1 MQLLHGLFGLPIAKW
16 GLVRELAFFFDVIVG
31 LFLAVPLLVLS
42 AFPFMKTIQT
52 RMMYNG
58 GFSRALSSG
67 SEFAASLSVVVGG
80 LGGFTYGWLTCLIFS
95 LGYVNSSADNFV
107 NESFIY
113 YNNETLDGALNLT
126 MIKVYAAGAAAVG
139 VMMSGGLAHVI
150 GRRWTIEISCFVT
163 FAGCAL
169 VWLESSSMALIGIC
183 LASAGIAMLS
193 LVCPLY
199 NFEICMQGWKGK
211 GVLLFLTSAA
221 LGYMIEAVLINDLN
235 ATTMSKD
242 WGNSPYH
249 DWQWQFIFG
258 IIPIVLLV
266 PAMFFLPESHY
277 WEYRRKNDP
286 KAAEAALTRL
296 RQRHDVIE
304 EVSELKD
311 SFVVKQGRV
320 NMPFRIV
327 LVIVLQATFAL
338 FTSGALLHR
347 VLVQPSPASLA
358 RRRPSGRSTTV
369 S

>member
-1 MQLLHGLFGLPIAKW
+1 M
-16 GLVRELAFFFDVIVG
+16 
-31 LFLAVPLLVLS
+31 
-42 AFPFMKTIQT
+42 
-52 RMMYNG
+52 
-58 GFSRALSSG
+58 
-67 SEFAASLSVVVGG
+67 
-80 LGGFTYGWLTCLIFS
+80 
-95 LGYVNSSADNFV
+95 
-107 NESFIY
+107 
-113 YNNETLDGALNLT
+113 
-126 MIKVYAAGAAAVG
+126 
-139 VMMSGGLAHVI
+139 
-150 GRRWTIEISCFVT
+150 
-163 FAGCAL
+163 
-169 VWLESSSMALIGIC
+169 
-183 LASAGIAMLS
+183 
-193 LVCPLY
+193 
-199 NFEICMQGWKGK
+199 
-211 GVLLFLTSAA
+211 LLFLTSAA